1 MRIHP
6 VVVASLDEGEAVVL
20 GDEAHHLAKVLR
32 VRPGDEVRA
41 FDGSGHEALG
51 TVTAVERSRVVLELA
66 APYRSP
72 VEVPD
77 EVTLAVAL
85 LKANK
90 LADVVRMGTELGV
103 ARFVWLDTVRTERAD
118 VSAAKRQRLDRVA
131 REAAKQSGRAR
142 IPDIDGP
149 VDVDALALA
158 PRTFVADPRADVDL
172 GSVLRSSAPGDGPW
186 MIVTG
191 PEGGFE
197 PSEVDALAA
206 RGATPV
212 RLGRSVMRA
221 ETAPVAIAAVLMAAI
236 A

>member
-1 MRIHP
+1 M
-6 VVVASLDEGEAVVL
+6 VVASLDEGKAVVL

-41 FDGSGHEALG
+41 FDGSGNEARG
-51 TVTAVERSRVVLELA
+51 SVAAVERNRVVLELGA
-66 APYRSP
+66 AYRSP
-72 VEVPD
+72 VELAD
-77 EVTLAVAL
+77 QVTVAVAL

-103 ARFVWLDTVRTERAD
+103 ARFVWLDTARTERDD

-131 REAAKQSGRAR
+131 KEAAKQSGRAR
-142 IPDIDGP
+142 IPYIEGP
-149 VDVDALALA
+149 VALDDLALS
-158 PRTFVADPRADVDL
+158 PRTYVGDPRADQDL
-172 GSVLRSSAPGDGPW
+172 GTVLRSATAGAGPW

-191 PEGGFE
+191 PEGGFM

-206 RGATPV
+206 RGAMPV
-212 RLGRSVMRA
+212 RLGRSVLRA
-221 ETAPVAIAAVLMAAI
+221 ETAPVAVAAVLMAAI